1 MTTQKKQPSHNFLY
15 NKETTINDIPPVQLD
30 SLPKMKQ
37 VLAIEDEEKKCLEEG
52 MMVESQDVPLNHTN
66 KRGLRGV
73 NIAAKVEEELMFSS
87 R

>member
-1 MTTQKKQPSHNFLY
+1 
-15 NKETTINDIPPVQLD
+15 
-30 SLPKMKQ
+30 
-37 VLAIEDEEKKCLEEG
+37 